1 MLGAA
6 GSGYPRDEIG
16 YELRLILRGKPS
28 QLHRCRGLRALAVPD
43 TVTTAQWSAVDRVEE
58 RVVMRHCY
66 MCDGEI
72 TGSAFRRSVGTGRSR
87 RVSFGRRVS
96 TSSTQRT
103 GLRTLCSSCA
113 GSVDA
118 ETRLKNKIVGT
129 GLIAL
134 VGIVVFVSAQNHGTT
149 TTPDDPTNGAHVASD
164 AAIAHSLAADAVPP
178 ATASS
183 PVLSDA
189 APAVVAPA
197 PVSGQHGPGTT
208 VSLPAWKSAAALRWK
223 HTTGEGT
230 RWSLRQLRGRGMA
243 LLIDLG
249 DDQVATVL
257 VTPEFQALDLPGM
270 GRRVEFA
277 RTEIAKV
284 SARSAAYAF
293 SRAGVITPYP

>member
-1 MLGAA
+1 
-6 GSGYPRDEIG
+6 
-16 YELRLILRGKPS
+16 
-28 QLHRCRGLRALAVPD
+28 
-43 TVTTAQWSAVDRVEE
+43 
-58 RVVMRHCY
+58 MRHCY
-66 MCDGEI
+66 VCDGEI
-72 TGSAFRRSVGTGRSR
+72 TGSAFRRSVGTGRSS
-87 RVSFGRRVS
+87 RVSVGRRVS

-103 GLRTLCSSCA
+103 GLRTLCSNCA
-113 GSVDA
+113 GNVDA
-118 ETRLKNKIVGT
+118 ETRFKNKIAGA

-134 VGIVVFVSAQNHGTT
+134 VGIVVFVSAQNHVTT
-149 TTPDDPTNGAHVASD
+149 TTTHDDASNDAHVASD
-164 AAIAHSLAADAVPP
+164 AAIAHSLAADAVQP

-183 PVLSDA
+183 PLPTDA
-189 APAVVAPA
+189 VPAIVAPA
-197 PVSGQHGPGTT
+197 PSGGQHGPSAP

-230 RWSLRQLRGRGMA
+230 RWSLRQLRGRSMA

-270 GRRVEFA
+270 ERRVEFA

-284 SARSAAYAF
+284 SATSAAYAF